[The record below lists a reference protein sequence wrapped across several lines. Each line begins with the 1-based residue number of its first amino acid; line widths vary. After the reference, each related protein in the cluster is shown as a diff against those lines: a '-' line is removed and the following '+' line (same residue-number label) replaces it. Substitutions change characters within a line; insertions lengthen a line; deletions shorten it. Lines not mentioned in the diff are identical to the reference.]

1 MISKVKGERETPHWF
16 FISLVVSSKK
26 GGSALVLN
34 FLSAPF
40 SLFGI
45 SDIWGHNTYI
55 KKCFIHHGIQQLI
68 ILLKSSLHWNRILMR
83 SENGNAQRQ
92 TD

>member
-45 SDIWGHNTYI
+45 SGDA
-55 KKCFIHHGIQQLI
+55 
-68 ILLKSSLHWNRILMR
+68 ILNLAEDRNH
-83 SENGNAQRQ
+83 
-92 TD
+92 